1 MRPVSR
7 PYDMIF
13 AFSCLNM
20 MKICLQLFIY
30 EMLLYRAKVLEV
42 IQAILFLPVVLGMIY
57 SLDNEMPILT

>member
-1 MRPVSR
+1 MRPVSWL
-7 PYDMIF
+7 YDMIF
-13 AFSCLNM
+13 ASSCLNM